1 MSWFSQVG
9 QGSYQQQPAGSQTF
23 STTNMGSTFSPTGP
37 IVGPATPDSGGAALS
52 PFSLLNFPPVPQG
65 ASTPLSL
72 ENLSCASQSV
82 REPDPISYVTL
93 QEQRCVLSWFQGWTS
108 TQRERFLHDLLGKAV
123 PGKVC
128 TLLDSLSTLQ
138 VKDKLPNIF
147 ECQLRLWTQWFE
159 SWGEEERNHFLHM
172 LEEQDPEYVAH
183 FYRSVAGTA
192 GRD

>member
-1 MSWFSQVG
+1 MSWFNYV
-9 QGSYQQQPAGSQTF
+9 
-23 STTNMGSTFSPTGP
+23 
-37 IVGPATPDSGGAALS
+37 
-52 PFSLLNFPPVPQG
+52 
-65 ASTPLSL
+65 
-72 ENLSCASQSV
+72 SQSSSQHQPTDNQGIAGILCSSPNPV
-82 REPDPISYVTL
+82 FTCP
-93 QEQRCVLSWFQGWTS
+93 EQRCVLSWFQSWTPV
-108 TQRERFLHDLLGKAV
+108 QRERFLQDLLGKAV

-172 LEEQDPEYVAH
+172 LEERDPDFVTH